1 MKNKKEVKKKENN
14 QNTVDLNKKIS
25 YKWFVILLCILFIV
39 LGITFVIQN
48 EQCKR
53 CSGNI
58 CQSLLQVETKG
69 QDTKCYYIENDKEYV
84 IDSMRNIK
92 VKIKETADD
101 YIVIESNEDL
111 YVYKD
116 NVVGSDATKEYKIN
130 KDDKIVLY
138 TTSITNRGVYSISI
152 K

>member
-1 MKNKKEVKKKENN
+1 MKNKKSENI
-14 QNTVDLNKKIS
+14 VDLNKKIS
-25 YKWFVILLCILFIV
+25 YKWFVIVLCILFIV
-39 LGITFVIQN
+39 LATTFVINN
-48 EQCKR
+48 EICKN

-69 QDTKCYYIENDKEYV
+69 QDTKCYYIDKNKEYT
-84 IDSMRNIK
+84 IDSMRDIK
-92 VKIKETADD
+92 LTIKEVTDD
-101 YIVIESNEDL
+101 YIIIESNEDL

-116 NVVGSDATKEYKIN
+116 NVVGSDPSKEYKIS

>member
-1 MKNKKEVKKKENN
+1 MKNKKSENKSKN
-14 QNTVDLNKKIS
+14 IVDLNKKIS
-25 YKWFVILLCILFIV
+25 YKWFVIVLCILFIV
-39 LGITFVIQN
+39 LATTFVINN
-48 EQCKR
+48 EICKR
-53 CSGNI
+53 CSGDI

-69 QDTKCYYIENDKEYV
+69 QDIKCYYIDKNEEYT

-101 YIVIESNEDL
+101 YIIIESNEDL

-116 NVVGSDATKEYKIN
+116 NVVGSDPSKEYKIS

>member
-1 MKNKKEVKKKENN
+1 MKNKNN
-14 QNTVDLNKKIS
+14 DNKSKNIVDLNKKIS
-25 YKWFVILLCILFIV
+25 YKWFVIVLCILFIV
-39 LGITFVIQN
+39 LATTFVINN
-48 EQCKR
+48 EICKR

-69 QDTKCYYIENDKEYV
+69 QDIKCYYIDKNKEYT

-92 VKIKETADD
+92 LTIKEVTDD
-101 YIVIESNEDL
+101 YIIIESNEDL

-116 NVVGSDATKEYKIN
+116 NVVGSDPSKEYKIS